1 MVVFMVNFGWLPRW
15 LERVLERFFAITAP
29 PVPAEQK
36 STLAGRSGG
45 CKRHAEHQN
54 LVRQQQFF
62 WSKSSNIQHSKTH
75 ALVTWWLLPAA
86 KNTFFVT
93 NFPEYP

>member
-15 LERVLERFFAITAP
+15 QERVLERFFAITAP

-62 WSKSSNIQHSKTH
+62 RSKSSSVHRSKTD
-75 ALVTWWLLPAA
+75 ASVTWWLLPAA
-86 KNTFFVT
+86 KNTFFGT
-93 NFPEYP
+93 NFS